1 MNYEIKEDLR
11 IVKTKKALR
20 EALLKLIAEKSY
32 DKISVTEICD
42 KALINRM
49 TYYKYFKD
57 KNQLLNHLFEVLSN
71 DLVSKVKV
79 YRNAM
84 TKDEGIDSFLCII
97 KETYLFCLEYI
108 DPLTSIAEQ
117 CNFQIINTL
126 SKVCLEHINVMFTE
140 IAEKYKYKYPVD
152 QVSTFV
158 FGGFG
163 ALLYFWLSNR
173 TTYTYDKVCDSLDK
187 LGEFLKN
194 SNLK

>member
-1 MNYEIKEDLR
+1 MNNEYKEDLR
-11 IVKTKKALR
+11 IVKTKKSLR

-57 KNQLLNHLFEVLSN
+57 KNQLLNHLFEELSS
-71 DLVSKVKV
+71 DLVNKVRSYKE
-79 YRNAM
+79 AA
-84 TKDEGIDSFLCII
+84 TKDESIDSFMKII
-97 KETYLFCLEYI
+97 KEAYLFCLQYI
-108 DPLTSIAEQ
+108 EPLTSIAEQ

-126 SKVCLEHINVMFTE
+126 SKVCLEHINKMFEE
-140 IAEKYKYKYPVD
+140 IADKYKYNYPVD

-163 ALLYFWLSNR
+163 ALLYYWLSNR
-173 TTYTYDKVCDSLDK
+173 NIYTYEKVCESLDQ
-187 LGEFLKN
+187 LGNFLKK